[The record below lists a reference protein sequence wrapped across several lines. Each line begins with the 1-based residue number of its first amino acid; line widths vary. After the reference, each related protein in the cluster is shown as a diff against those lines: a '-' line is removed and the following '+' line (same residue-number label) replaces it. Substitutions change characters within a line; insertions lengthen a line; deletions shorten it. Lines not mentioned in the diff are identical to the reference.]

1 MIGNKLRLYR
11 EQAEFTQT
19 SFIKE
24 LAKYNVIVSRQTISK
39 YELGI
44 TRPSTETLV
53 IIAKVLNKQVSD
65 FLEDSNELFVGKV
78 LDQLIKDGR
87 IKDPNNIP
95 KNLLDML
102 VSAIIEDVKSR
113 IKKE

>member
-1 MIGNKLRLYR
+1 MISDKLRTYR
-11 EQAEFTQT
+11 LQAEMTQKD
-19 SFIKE
+19 FVKE
-24 LAKYNVIVSRQTISK
+24 LAKYDVIVSCQSISK
-39 YELGI
+39 YETGI
-44 TRPSTETLV
+44 TRPSTETLIV
-53 IIAKVLNKQVSD
+53 IAKVLNKKVSD